1 MNTPLLRTSLAAAL
15 AALALGACNRA
26 PDDRFTGYAEAD
38 LVYVSAP
45 AAGVLQALGTERG
58 ARVKAGAE
66 LFRLDADVEV
76 LSRAEAAAQL
86 AQAQAQAANLRKGK
100 RPAEIAA
107 VEQQLVQARANLD
120 ASRATLARNVELVA
134 RGFVT
139 ANRLDEL
146 RSNEERDAAR
156 VRELE
161 AQLAVA
167 KSPARAD
174 EIAAAEAQAQAARA
188 TLAQGDWREGQKR
201 QTAPVAALVYDVLYR
216 VGERVP
222 ANAPV
227 MALLPDDAL
236 KLRFYVPQGKL
247 AALRVGER
255 VGVGCDG
262 CPAGMQARVTFVSP
276 QAEYTPPVIYSNEN
290 RSKLVFLVEA
300 RPEGDA
306 RSVLKPG
313 QPLDVRLVATQV
325 AGAQK

>member
-1 MNTPLLRTSLAAAL
+1 MKQPTLRALFTLVLAL
-15 AALALGACNRA
+15 AMAACGRA
-26 PDDRFTGYAEAD
+26 RDGVFTGYAEAE

-45 AAGVLQALGTERG
+45 SAGVLQALGTERG
-58 ARVKAGAE
+58 ARVAAGIE
-66 LFRLDADVEV
+66 LFRLDADVESM
-76 LSRAEAAAQL
+76 SRAEAAAQL

-100 RPAEIAA
+100 RPAEITAID
-107 VEQQLVQARANLD
+107 QQLAQARANLD
-120 ASRATLARNVELVA
+120 ASRATLARNVELVG

-156 VRELE
+156 VRELD

-167 KSPARAD
+167 RSPARAD
-174 EIAAAEAQAQAARA
+174 EIAAADALAQAARA
-188 TLAQGDWREGQKR
+188 SLEQGTWRESQKR
-201 QTAPVAALVYDVLYR
+201 QLAPIAGLVYDVMYR

-227 MALLPDDAL
+227 LALLPDGGL
-236 KLRFYVPQGKL
+236 KLRFYVPQAKL
-247 AALRVGER
+247 AALRVGQPI
-255 VGVGCDG
+255 GVGCDG
-262 CPAGMQARVTFVSP
+262 CPAGMNARVTFISP

-306 RSVLKPG
+306 RTVLKPG
-313 QPLDVRLVATQV
+313 QPIDVHLAAGQV
-325 AGAQK
+325 AEVKK